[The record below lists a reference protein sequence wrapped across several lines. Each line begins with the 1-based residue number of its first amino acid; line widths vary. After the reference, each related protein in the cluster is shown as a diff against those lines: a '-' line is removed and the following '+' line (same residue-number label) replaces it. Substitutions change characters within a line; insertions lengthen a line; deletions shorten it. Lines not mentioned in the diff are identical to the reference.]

1 MRVVMALKVRNE
13 SDIIDVNLRHHLSH
27 GVDFFVVTDN
37 DSDDGTR
44 EILQRYADAG
54 LMEVID
60 EPHEDFWS
68 RAHAWVTRMARL
80 AAERH
85 GADWVLHA
93 DADEFWMPV
102 AGSLKQGL
110 ERVPERYQVVLAPR
124 PEFVPRPPGDEPFY
138 ERMTVRERY
147 SRLRPK
153 VAHRAL
159 PGVEL
164 HQGAHDVALS
174 EQAAASILRDSRA
187 VTRFP
192 GAAGVADD
200 GSLAWAPYWPARV
213 LHFPIRSY
221 EQYRARVETIVF
233 RGDPP
238 VSETRKRLRRRYNN
252 DRLDRSYAK
261 LVAAEP
267 EIERGIEAGRLVV
280 DERLRDALRDSPD
293 PFAPRSAEVADS
305 ESAEP
310 AAGQAELAEIEY
322 DAMQAIARN
331 QRLLVRRL
339 DRLQRQS
346 GKRKARLNPRPGTL
360 PGRMLLRLRRSL

>member
-1 MRVVMALKVRNE
+1 MRVVMAIKVRNE
-13 SDIIDVNLRHHLSH
+13 ADIIEANLRHHLAR

-44 EILQRYADAG
+44 EILQRWVDAG

-60 EPHEDFWS
+60 EPHEDFWW
-68 RAHAWVTRMARL
+68 RAHGWVTRMARI
-80 AAERH
+80 AAQRH
-85 GADWVLHA
+85 AADWVLHA
-93 DADEFWMPV
+93 DADEFWMPA
-102 AGSLKQGL
+102 AGSLKRAL
-110 ERVPERYQVVLAPR
+110 ARVPERYQVILAPR
-124 PEFVPRPPGDEPFY
+124 PEFVPRPETDRPFW
-138 ERMTVRERY
+138 ERMTIRERY

-164 HQGAHDVALS
+164 HQGAHDVSLS
-174 EQAAASILRDSRA
+174 EGGAASILHDSRA

-192 GAAGVADD
+192 GASGVAAD

-221 EQYRARVETIVF
+221 EQYRRRIETIVF

-238 VSETRKRLRRRYNN
+238 ITKTRRRLRRRYNN
-252 DRLDRSYAK
+252 GRLDRSYAK
-261 LVAAEP
+261 LIVDDET
-267 EIERGIEAGRLVV
+267 IERELASGALIV
-280 DERLRDALRDSPD
+280 DERLRDELRDGVDALAPEAPTPVEPEPID
-293 PFAPRSAEVADS
+293 PGLEAAEM
-305 ESAEP
+305 
-310 AAGQAELAEIEY
+310 AEIEY
-322 DAMQAIARN
+322 DAMQTIARS

-339 DRLQRQS
+339 DRLQRDS
-346 GKRKARLNPRPGTL
+346 GQRKARINPRAGTL